1 MITTV
6 SLFSIFLMMIIL
18 SIYTSIVVNNLLYF
32 YSQYKSNLLSKI
44 DWNCVIIAIVSLL
57 SIITFNFSTVVPF
70 RTLSKE
76 PAIIILFQFFYII
89 VGLIMY
95 KYTEIRRESLMH
107 DLSDQKH
114 HVIIPLSDPRR

>member
-18 SIYTSIVVNNLLYF
+18 SLYTSIVVNNLLYF

-76 PAIIILFQFFYII
+76 PVIIILFQFFYII

-95 KYTEIRRESLMH
+95 KYTEIHRESLMH